1 MNKLK
6 SVNNI
11 FVRLTSIIVTLLAFF
26 LLFIF
31 LLKVLCWIETNHP
44 ISRGSILIICCLSAC
59 LLYRNQF
66 TFVLLIFISLG
77 SLAYP
82 MLNEAISGSTFV
94 DFTASLNGWYDP
106 IPKFLRAL
114 PTLTYFSV
122 LVLTMLPSTWKLYF
136 SKTKE
141 LNDLLDSETV

>member
-1 MNKLK
+1 M
-6 SVNNI
+6 
-11 FVRLTSIIVTLLAFF
+11 IVTLLAFF
-26 LLFIF
+26 ILFI
-31 LLKVLCWIETNHP
+31 LLVKVLCWIETNHP
-44 ISRGSILIICCLSAC
+44 ISRGSILILGSLSAC

-77 SLAYP
+77 SLVYP
-82 MLNEAISGSTFV
+82 MLNEVISGRTFV
-94 DFTASLNGWYDP
+94 DFTASLKGWYDP
-106 IPKFLRAL
+106 MPKLLRAL